1 MIEQAT
7 CDYVVKMRRQIH
19 MHPEIGFDLPETLAL
34 VRGEL
39 DAMGIPYTEKYGKS
53 SIVGYINPDC
63 KDFTIGLRADMDALP
78 IQEENDVPYASQN
91 PGQMHACGHD
101 AHTAILLAT
110 ARELK
115 KREGE
120 LACRVALLF
129 TPAEEYIQPGCQ
141 LMVEDGVMD
150 EIDCA
155 VALHILPST
164 PAGQI
169 RSIAGP
175 GNANSTGVTVE
186 FFGKNSHAAEQQSGH
201 DAIAMAVQAY
211 VAMET
216 MVAKEFKAKEP
227 RIFNVGAFNGGHT
240 NNVICDYCKM
250 FCTIRTFSDEVTEKM
265 LTRIRQIAD
274 GVATMNCG
282 TAKVTVNKHLPY
294 VLNHPV
300 VRQKLD
306 EAAAKVLGAENVLV
320 KVQGMGG
327 EDFSFMS
334 RKKPSVQ
341 FNLGSRMQDPE
352 QRYPVHHPKLN
363 IDEDCL
369 AVGVKIFLQFVLD
382 NMHGI
387 NFDESDCNE
396 GGTPAAPCDPT
407 EGI

>member
-1 MIEQAT
+1 MIEQST
-7 CDYVVKMRRQIH
+7 VEYVVSLRREIH
-19 MHPEIGFDLPETLAL
+19 QKPEIGFDLPNTLAV
-34 VRGEL
+34 VRREL
-39 DAMGIPYTEKYGKS
+39 DALGIPYTEKYGKS
-53 SIVGYINPDC
+53 SIVGYINPEC
-63 KDFTIGLRADMDALP
+63 TDFTIGLRADMDALP
-78 IQEENDVPYASQN
+78 IQEDTGLPYASQI

-101 AHTAILLAT
+101 AHTAILLA
-110 ARELK
+110 AAKELK

-150 EIDCA
+150 DIDCA
-155 VALHILPST
+155 LALHVLPST
-164 PAGQI
+164 PAGAI
-169 RSIAGP
+169 RSITGAGT
-175 GNANSTGVTVE
+175 ANSTGVTVE
-186 FFGKNSHAAEQQSGH
+186 FFGKNSHAADQQNGH

-216 MVAKEFKAKEP
+216 MVAKEFKAKDP

-250 FCTIRTFSDEVTEKM
+250 FCTIRTFSDEVTEKI
-265 LTRIRQIAD
+265 LTRIRQIAE
-274 GVATMNCG
+274 GVATMSFG

-306 EAAAKVLGAENVLV
+306 EAAAKVLGADNVLL

-341 FNLGSRMQDPE
+341 FNIGCQMKDPE
-352 QRYPVHHPKLN
+352 LRYPVHNPKFQM
-363 IDEDCL
+363 DEDCL
-369 AVGVKIFLQFVLD
+369 AVGVKVFLQFVLD

-387 NFDESDCNE
+387 DFN
-396 GGTPAAPCDPT
+396 
-407 EGI
+407 

>member
-1 MIEQAT
+1 MIEQST
-7 CDYVVKMRRQIH
+7 CEYVVKMRRQIH
-19 MHPEIGFDLPETLAL
+19 QYPEIGFDLPRTLAL
-34 VRGEL
+34 VRSEL

-63 KDFTIGLRADMDALP
+63 KAFTIGLRADMDALP
-78 IQEENDVPYASQN
+78 IQEENDVPYASKI

-110 ARELK
+110 AKELK
-115 KREGE
+115 KREKE

-150 EIDCA
+150 DIDCA
-155 VALHILPST
+155 VALHVQPDT
-164 PAGQI
+164 FAGTI
-169 RSIAGP
+169 RNLEGP
-175 GNANSTGVTVE
+175 KNANSTGVTVE
-186 FFGKNSHAAEQQSGH
+186 FFGQNSHAADQQKGH

-211 VAMET
+211 IAMET

-265 LTRIRQIAD
+265 LTRIRQIAE
-274 GVATMNCG
+274 GVATMSCG

-294 VLNHPV
+294 VLNDPI
-300 VRQKLD
+300 VRKKVD
-306 EAAAKVLGAENVLV
+306 AAAAKVLGEENVLL
-320 KVQGMGG
+320 KIKGMGG

-341 FNLGSRMQDPE
+341 FDLGCRMKE
-352 QRYPVHHPKLN
+352 ESLRHPVHDPKFRM
-363 IDEDCL
+363 DEDCL
-369 AVGVKIFLQFVLD
+369 AVGVKVFLQFVLD

-387 NFDESDCNE
+387 DFSE
-396 GGTPAAPCDPT
+396 
-407 EGI
+407 

>member
-7 CDYVVKMRRQIH
+7 FEYAVKMRRQIH
-19 MHPEIGFDLPETLAL
+19 AHPEIGFDLPKTLAL
-34 VRGEL
+34 VRSEL
-39 DAMGIPYTEKYGKS
+39 EAMGIPYTEKYGKS

-63 KDFTIGLRADMDALP
+63 KGFTIGLRGDMDALP
-78 IQEENDVPYASQN
+78 IQEETDLPFASQI

-101 AHTAILLAT
+101 AHTAILLA
-110 ARELK
+110 AAKELK
-115 KREGE
+115 KREKE
-120 LACRVALLF
+120 LACRVVLLF

-150 EIDCA
+150 DIDCA
-155 VALHILPST
+155 VALHVLPST
-164 PAGQI
+164 PAGTI
-169 RSIAGP
+169 RSISGP

-186 FFGKNSHAAEQQSGH
+186 FFGKNAHAADQQNGH

-211 VAMET
+211 MAMET

-227 RIFNVGAFNGGHT
+227 RIFNVGAFHGGHT

-274 GVATMNCG
+274 GVAAMSSG

-300 VRQKLD
+300 VRQKVD
-306 EAAAKVLGAENVLV
+306 EAAAKVLGAENVLA

-341 FNLGSRMQDPE
+341 FNIGCQMKDPSL
-352 QRYPVHHPKLN
+352 RHPVHNPKFMM
-363 IDEDCL
+363 DEECL
-369 AVGVKIFLQFVLD
+369 ATGIKVFIQFVLD

-387 NFDESDCNE
+387 DFDQPVTEQPVASAN
-396 GGTPAAPCDPT
+396 AV